1 MFLRACTHPYSLSYL
16 ILAYFQ
22 CLFFSFYHQV
32 QSNGESLDVLAGA
45 TPGSTK
51 PVSVSHTFVYD
62 KAFHPREGQV
72 CEKRKEMMMDFHLIL
87 CSMFF

>member
-1 MFLRACTHPYSLSYL
+1 
-16 ILAYFQ
+16 
-22 CLFFSFYHQV
+22 V

-51 PVSVSHTFVYD
+51 PISVSHTFVYD

-72 CEKRKEMMMDFHLIL
+72 REEAKQEM
-87 CSMFF
+87 